1 MQLADADFSRDG
13 FAALPQFLSRAERG
27 ELQRL
32 TPQILAAAERWRANG
47 EPLWFLQDD
56 IPALAALLKQP
67 HLIKR
72 LRTAASLQDLH
83 LELLAITLYSRRPGD
98 PGTAWHQDARFIPT
112 DRLPA
117 LSLWLPLQPIDERNS
132 PLQFLSGS
140 HHHCLLLQPQPAHSP
155 PEGLPMNQPC
165 VAGPMAFG
173 DATIHA
179 PRTLHGARSNRSS
192 SIRHALIVNWLHAP
206 LSLNDEPEL
215 QGHLHP
221 PVINTL
227 RRQNHCTLQRRLSH
241 LGAR

>member
-1 MQLADADFSRDG
+1 MQLADADFNRDG
-13 FAALPQFLSRAERG
+13 FAVLPQFLSRADCR

-32 TPQILAAAERWRANG
+32 TPQIVAAAERWHANG

-67 HLIKR
+67 HLIKQ
-72 LRTAASLQDLH
+72 LQTAAGLQGRH

-117 LSLWLPLQPIDERNS
+117 LSLWLPLQSIDARNS

-140 HHHCLLLQPQPAHSP
+140 HHHCLLQQPQPAHSP
-155 PEGLPMNQPC
+155 PVGLPMNQPF
-165 VAGPMAFG
+165 VASPMDFG

-179 PRTLHGARSNRSS
+179 PWSLHGARSNRSG
-192 SIRHALIVNWLHAP
+192 SIRHALIVNWLYAP
-206 LSLNDEPEL
+206 LSLHDEPEL
-215 QGHLHP
+215 HGHLHP

-227 RRQNHCTLQRRLSH
+227 RHQNHRTLQRRLSH
-241 LGAR
+241 LKAQ